1 MDGLVGGVVGV
12 LGGAKKSESRG
23 SEPVAALLLL
33 PSAADQALDASLKR
47 LALNWRRICSALM
60 PPLLPVAARMLRT
73 SSCARMDKGE
83 KKQRRGTHGR
93 WSQERSTQGEV

>member
-23 SEPVAALLLL
+23 SEPVAALLL

-73 SSCARMDKGE
+73 SSCARVGK
-83 KKQRRGTHGR
+83 
-93 WSQERSTQGEV
+93 